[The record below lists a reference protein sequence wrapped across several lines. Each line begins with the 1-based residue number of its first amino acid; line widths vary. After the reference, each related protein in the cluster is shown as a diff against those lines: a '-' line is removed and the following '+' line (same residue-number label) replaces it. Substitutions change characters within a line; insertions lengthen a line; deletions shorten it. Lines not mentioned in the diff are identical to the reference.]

1 MSPRN
6 RFYGLALLGSSLLWG
21 GAFVLQDRAISRAQK
36 RVQAQIAE
44 LSASIQAVQAQ
55 PVAVKAPSS
64 PSTVASKSST
74 DRFPYRVLGSGRS
87 GQRWAYLDIRHVDGS
102 KRRYYSSLDEGQRGL
117 DRMMREIDLDA
128 LDAEYGVLMYS
139 EPVVA
144 SSGSGFSENE
154 N

>member
-21 GAFVLQDRAISRAQK
+21 GAFVLQDRANSRASR

-44 LSASIQAVQAQ
+44 LSASIKAVQSSSV
-55 PVAVKAPSS
+55 VAAPSS
-64 PSTVASKSST
+64 PAVASKSST
-74 DRFPYRVLGSGRS
+74 GRFPYRVLGSGRS

-139 EPVVA
+139 DPVVA
-144 SSGSGFSENE
+144 SSGSGFSEYE